1 MGLGEWLEAFR
12 ALHERARAG
21 QLSAEEQTAYQA
33 GREELARALVAAQ
46 RLTLKPGQTP
56 RRALRVARAVQVDL
70 AAKATHV
77 RATTSDLSL
86 EGFSALL
93 AKAPPVGEEVQ
104 CTLRLPGA
112 EPLVAAVKPVDVKVQ
127 EGNVRVSFA
136 FGSLTAPQ
144 QERLEMLLFDTVL
157 AQMGR

>member
-1 MGLGEWLEAFR
+1 MSLGEWLEAFR

-21 QLSAEEQTAYQA
+21 QLLAEEQADYRA

-56 RRALRVARAVQVDL
+56 RKALRVARALQVDL
-70 AAKATHV
+70 ETKISHV
-77 RATTSDLSL
+77 RATTIDLSL

-93 AKAPPVGEEVQ
+93 AKAPPAGDEIQ
-104 CTLRLPGA
+104 CTLRLPGSD
-112 EPLVAAVKPVDVKVQ
+112 PLVTAVKPVDIKVQ
-127 EGNVRVSFA
+127 EGNARVSFA
-136 FGSLTAPQ
+136 FVGLAEPQ

-157 AQMGR
+157 AQIGK